1 MPLVV
6 LQPPVALAQQV
17 VVVQAGETL
26 SEIAERHGVSLT
38 RLMQANGI
46 SNPDHVEVGQRL
58 TLPGSA
64 SRGSSASSQRG
75 GTVTVRAGE
84 TLSEIAERHGVSL
97 TRLMQANGL
106 SNPDHVEVGQRLT
119 LPGGAARA
127 AASPARNSQPTAP
140 YTVKSGE
147 TLSDIAA
154 RFNTTTDR
162 LIQLNGL
169 RNPDLVM
176 SGTRLQ
182 VPAQARAAAPA
193 KPAAAPVN
201 RQAAEHVVSRGES
214 LSLIAERY
222 GTSVDRLVALNQLE
236 DPERLLVGTRLKLR
250 GTPPA
255 PQQARR
261 PAAPATT
268 PTAPAPAPV
277 AAAPKPTQPAATAA
291 PRPAATPATAPA
303 TAPAPA
309 PATGSATASATA
321 SAATPAAAPATAAI
335 ATPRPAVSTATPA
348 SGTLNTAAA
357 PRPSASTANAST
369 STASSSATSR
379 STASPASSSGTPAS
393 STPSPS
399 RISQA
404 TTAAS
409 QSPSRT
415 AATTTTAA
423 TTAATATATGTAS
436 SASTATGTASRA
448 TTATTS
454 SRLGRPASPVSTN
467 PGSRATATATPAS
480 AASSAA
486 SSTTAAR
493 KPTSGDWRNYGPLQ
507 VDWSKL
513 QPMGGSYV
521 APSLNGEGQP
531 LYLAVNCTARK
542 INVTSQAGQWKTWE
556 TPSKDFEQ
564 KLVQDICKARAS

>member
-1 MPLVV
+1 MPLVL
-6 LQPPVALAQQV
+6 LQPQAALAQQV
-17 VVVQAGETL
+17 VVVRAGETL
-26 SEIAERHGVSLT
+26 SEIADRHGVSLT
-38 RLMQANGI
+38 RLMQANGL

-64 SRGSSASSQRG
+64 SRASSGSSQRG
-75 GTVTVRAGE
+75 GSVTVRAGE
-84 TLSEIAERHGVSL
+84 TLSEIADRHGVSL

-119 LPGGAARA
+119 LPGGAA
-127 AASPARNSQPTAP
+127 ARGNQPTAP

-147 TLSDIAA
+147 TLSDIAT
-154 RFNTTTDR
+154 RFKTTTDR

-169 RNPDLVM
+169 RDPDLVI

-182 VPAQARAAAPA
+182 VPAPARAAAPA

-201 RQAAEHVVSRGES
+201 RQAREHVVTRGES

-255 PQQARR
+255 AQPSRR
-261 PAAPATT
+261 PAAA
-268 PTAPAPAPV
+268 APVAAAQAAPAPV
-277 AAAPKPTQPAATAA
+277 AAAPRPTQPTTTPQPKPQPTATQPASTADPAATQPAARPAAAPSAATAA
-291 PRPAATPATAPA
+291 PAATPRPTVATSSSTSTGTRD
-303 TAPAPA
+303 TA
-309 PATGSATASATA
+309 ATASVSTAPVSTGSTATTRA
-321 SAATPAAAPATAAI
+321 NPAAPATRS
-335 ATPRPAVSTATPA
+335 TPRATT
-348 SGTLNTAAA
+348 S
-357 PRPSASTANAST
+357 SASTT
-369 STASSSATSR
+369 SPVTGPSSA
-379 STASPASSSGTPAS
+379 PAQ
-393 STPSPS
+393 S
-399 RISQA
+399 RIGQA

-409 QSPSRT
+409 QSPSRLTSATATT
-415 AATTTTAA
+415 AATTTAA
-423 TTAATATATGTAS
+423 AVPAAARTAATASPAAT
-436 SASTATGTASRA
+436 
-448 TTATTS
+448 
-454 SRLGRPASPVSTN
+454 SP
-467 PGSRATATATPAS
+467 
-480 AASSAA
+480 
-486 SSTTAAR
+486 TAAR
-493 KPTSGDWRNYGPLQ
+493 KPASGDWRNYGPLQ

-564 KLVQDICKARAS
+564 KLVQDICRARGS

>member
-1 MPLVV
+1 MPLVL
-6 LQPPVALAQQV
+6 LQPPAALAQQV

-26 SEIAERHGVSLT
+26 SEIADRHGVSLT

-75 GTVTVRAGE
+75 GTVTVRTGE

-97 TRLMQANGL
+97 SRLMQTNGI

-127 AASPARNSQPTAP
+127 GASPARNSQPTAP

-169 RNPDLVM
+169 RDPDLVM

-182 VPAQARAAAPA
+182 VPAQPRAAAPA

-201 RQAAEHVVSRGES
+201 RQATEHVVSRGES

-222 GTSVDRLVALNQLE
+222 GTSVDRLVALNQLD

-261 PAAPATT
+261 PAAPTT
-268 PTAPAPAPV
+268 TAPAPAPAA
-277 AAAPKPTQPAATAA
+277 AAAPKPTQPAATSAA
-291 PRPAATPATAPA
+291 TASPRPTAAPASASAPAASSAATAAAAPATTAVTTPRPAATTATTATTTATATGTPSSA
-303 TAPAPA
+303 GTTSRSAASSSTTPSSAA
-309 PATGSATASATA
+309 SGSATRLT
-321 SAATPAAAPATAAI
+321 
-335 ATPRPAVSTATPA
+335 
-348 SGTLNTAAA
+348 
-357 PRPSASTANAST
+357 AST
-369 STASSSATSR
+369 SSA
-379 STASPASSSGTPAS
+379 ANPGS
-393 STPSPS
+393 STSSPS

-404 TTAAS
+404 TSAAS

-415 AATTTTAA
+415 AAATTATTA
-423 TTAATATATGTAS
+423 TAATATAAATASATTTASTGGTA
-436 SASTATGTASRA
+436 ARA
-448 TTATTS
+448 TTAATS
-454 SRLGRPASPVSTN
+454 SRLGRPASPVSTA
-467 PGSRATATATPAS
+467 PGSRSTVAATTASPAS
-480 AASSAA
+480 AAS
-486 SSTTAAR
+486 TTANPAAAR
-493 KPTSGDWRNYGPLQ
+493 KPASGDWRNYGPLQ